1 MKLTKIELL
10 ESYATEQQLMRLT
23 FDEGK
28 DSAYIIWSHVNLVQ
42 YLNDEVIATFRQDM
56 YNGTI
61 SKFVNTIAKVG
72 VVHTLERSNNVKLY
86 VDVTDNHSN
95 IRFKEIEDGGTA
107 VNAIVYVT
115 DIRFDSSARAEWAD
129 LTVMDQARKIAQLR
143 IFSPDSKIQDF
154 KGRYVMCDIRK
165 NRYGLSTDSVVTVD
179 NAFPFSPEVEISE
192 RFLMDAFAEDA
203 DILTLLAETKFAD
216 FAKKVVDLE
225 PGYILVRLAIELD
238 VASEL
243 ANLVKEVDVDL
254 IKRCLL
260 IEKFN
265 VFQQTSPYRNDIV
278 TFVTASRYKF
288 DHKNEVLLTLYS
300 DEEKFSMERV
310 VLKQVREMA
319 DTIINVKKGLIK

>member
-1 MKLTKIELL
+1 M
-10 ESYATEQQLMRLT
+10 
-23 FDEGK
+23 
-28 DSAYIIWSHVNLVQ
+28 Q

-56 YNGTI
+56 YNGSI
-61 SKFVNTIAKVG
+61 AKFVNTIAKVG

>member
-28 DSAYIIWSHVNLVQ
+28 DSAYIIWSHANLVQ

-192 RFLMDAFAEDA
+192 RFLMDAFADDA

>member
-1 MKLTKIELL
+1 M
-10 ESYATEQQLMRLT
+10 
-23 FDEGK
+23 
-28 DSAYIIWSHVNLVQ
+28 Q